1 MTKTVYAHADSA
13 RLAGDLSS
21 NPFYFMPDS
30 SWKTAAME
38 HPVKEWLFMDDS
50 AVLNIYA
57 SRHYETGEA
66 SSPMQPASEDYK
78 DSPYLNPSEK
88 WNRKRGFFF
97 NTYEYSCRFSGLRD
111 KMPVPIDS
119 FMSEQEIHDWLTE
132 PDNLSGM
139 NGVEIYNMVLSTLTD
154 KFADWY
160 NSCYIKVYCDFI
172 AEAAGNTLSTAQKEE
187 ISGRIR
193 KTYDFID
200 DRVFDDHSVS
210 KVASVMTDVTGNPAF
225 VRAAAT
231 RRQQLTDTLSA
242 IETAYMMPMTTAFV
256 YKVHMPGRL
265 TYANTDIKDQGVPVW
280 KVDGYRLLAGR
291 RGHRSHLAPRQ
302 PPRLHHHRP
311 RHHSRCRLHPPSP
324 PLLTPRTNTHADPPL
339 LSHTHRTAGMGPQAW
354 DRRYLP
360 PSTDCRKTW
369 QHILTSSKNDKP
381 LIICWLQ
388 FCSNVRMTQPAKSLF
403 SPS

>member
-1 MTKTVYAHADSA
+1 MTTKKSKTKNSKTGSTTVRRGIIASAFALSALIIPHSCVTYYTVAPQILQDGSMTKTVYAHADSA

-160 NSCYIKVYCDFI
+160 NSCYIKVYCNFI
-172 AEAAGNTLSTAQKEE
+172 AEAAGDTLSTAQKEE

-200 DRVFDDHSVS
+200 DRVFDDNSVS

-231 RRQQLTDTLSA
+231 HRQQLTDTLSA

-280 KVDGYRLLAGR
+280 KVDGYRLLAGDVVIEATSR
-291 RGHRSHLAPRQ
+291 RVNPLGFIIIGLVIIAGAAFI
-302 PPRLHHHRP
+302 LRP
-311 RHHSRCRLHPPSP
+311 R
-324 PLLTPRTNTHADPPL
+324 
-339 LSHTHRTAGMGPQAW
+339 
-354 DRRYLP
+354 RY
-360 PSTDCRKTW
+360 
-369 QHILTSSKNDKP
+369 
-381 LIICWLQ
+381 
-388 FCSNVRMTQPAKSLF
+388 
-403 SPS
+403 

>member
-1 MTKTVYAHADSA
+1 MTTKKSKTKNSKTGSTTVRRGIIASAFALSALIIPHSCVTYYTVAPQILQDGSMTKTVYAHADSA

-160 NSCYIKVYCDFI
+160 NSCYIKVYCNFI
-172 AEAAGNTLSTAQKEE
+172 AEAAGDTLSTAQKEE

-200 DRVFDDHSVS
+200 DRVFDDNSVS

-231 RRQQLTDTLSA
+231 HRQQLTDTLSA

-265 TYANTDIKDQGVPVW
+265 TYANTNIKDQGVPVW
-280 KVDGYRLLAGR
+280 KVDGYRLLAGDVVIEATSR
-291 RGHRSHLAPRQ
+291 RVNPLGFIIIGLVIIAGAAFI
-302 PPRLHHHRP
+302 LRP
-311 RHHSRCRLHPPSP
+311 R
-324 PLLTPRTNTHADPPL
+324 
-339 LSHTHRTAGMGPQAW
+339 
-354 DRRYLP
+354 RY
-360 PSTDCRKTW
+360 
-369 QHILTSSKNDKP
+369 
-381 LIICWLQ
+381 
-388 FCSNVRMTQPAKSLF
+388 
-403 SPS
+403 

>member
-1 MTKTVYAHADSA
+1 MTTKKSKTKNSKTGSTTVRRGIIASAFALSALIIPHSCVTYYTVAPQILPDGSMTKTVYAHADSA

-172 AEAAGNTLSTAQKEE
+172 AEAAGDTLSTAQKEE

-200 DRVFDDHSVS
+200 DRVFDDNSVS

-231 RRQQLTDTLSA
+231 HRQQLTDTLSA

-280 KVDGYRLLAGR
+280 KVDGYRLLAGDVVIEATSR
-291 RGHRSHLAPRQ
+291 RVNPLGFIIIGLVIIAGAAFI
-302 PPRLHHHRP
+302 LRP
-311 RHHSRCRLHPPSP
+311 R
-324 PLLTPRTNTHADPPL
+324 
-339 LSHTHRTAGMGPQAW
+339 
-354 DRRYLP
+354 RY
-360 PSTDCRKTW
+360 
-369 QHILTSSKNDKP
+369 
-381 LIICWLQ
+381 
-388 FCSNVRMTQPAKSLF
+388 
-403 SPS
+403 

>member
-1 MTKTVYAHADSA
+1 MTTKKSKTKNSKTGSTTVRRGIIASAFALSALIIPHSCVTYYTVAPQILQDGSMTKTVYAHADSA

-172 AEAAGNTLSTAQKEE
+172 AEAAGDTLSTAQKEE

-200 DRVFDDHSVS
+200 DRVFDDNSVS

-231 RRQQLTDTLSA
+231 HRQQLTDTLSA

-280 KVDGYRLLAGR
+280 KVDGYRLLAGDVVIEATSR
-291 RGHRSHLAPRQ
+291 RVNPLGFIIIGLVIIAGAAFI
-302 PPRLHHHRP
+302 LRP
-311 RHHSRCRLHPPSP
+311 R
-324 PLLTPRTNTHADPPL
+324 
-339 LSHTHRTAGMGPQAW
+339 
-354 DRRYLP
+354 RY
-360 PSTDCRKTW
+360 
-369 QHILTSSKNDKP
+369 
-381 LIICWLQ
+381 
-388 FCSNVRMTQPAKSLF
+388 
-403 SPS
+403 